1 MLTSQLI
8 YLRRTI
14 KMLHFTTQ
22 HKVWTHCWE
31 ENDFVESL
39 KEKQV

>member
-1 MLTSQLI
+1 MLNSQLI
-8 YLRRTI
+8 YLRTI

-22 HKVWTHCWE
+22 HKVWTHGWE